1 MILVR
6 TSKYGMLMLARYQC
20 ASAPSLAATKAAVSR
35 MSSFFATA
43 PTLLGTGVSCWAM
56 GRDPASRAGNY
67 VGVGTVALGELD
79 EAARDQC
86 VAVLCARAEKH
97 RSRLRALEGICGM
110 RLVRDGDVLLLILA
124 ADRPGQGLMA
134 QVQALLHAEA
144 AAPAAAGEAGQCCTR
159 DGCSPRILLL
169 THGAVVWHR
178 HVDSSSP
185 RFEVAGDASSQPV
198 SFRLSLSAAESSEA
212 CSLAVAPVWTAMLL
226 AMLLGMLW
234 SRQTRW

>member
-1 MILVR
+1 MEEMSRRNRELFQLPTWVLYVVR
-6 TSKYGMLMLARYQC
+6 AFST
-20 ASAPSLAATKAAVSR
+20 
-35 MSSFFATA
+35 
-43 PTLLGTGVSCWAM
+43 
-56 GRDPASRAGNY
+56 
-67 VGVGTVALGELD
+67 
-79 EAARDQC
+79 
-86 VAVLCARAEKH
+86 
-97 RSRLRALEGICGM
+97 LEGI
-110 RLVRDGDVLLLILA
+110 
-124 ADRPGQGLMA
+124 GLS
-134 QVQALLHAEA
+134 
-144 AAPAAAGEAGQCCTR
+144 